1 MRPPKSFSE
10 NSQKPPPA
18 QGPQKVGEG
27 TNELVPMS
35 QFPLITWQLT
45 AHMAVCTQVLRVT
58 MSLAFGFFS
67 FLFFFFFLELLPKTL
82 KIVKDAAARVAQ
94 RSVSNAH
101 LSS

>member
-27 TNELVPMS
+27 TNELVPMGR
-35 QFPLITWQLT
+35 FPLITRQLT
-45 AHMAVCTQVLRVT
+45 AHMAVCTRVLQVT

-67 FLFFFFFLELLPKTL
+67 FLFSFLELLPKTL
-82 KIVKDAAARVAQ
+82 KMVKDAAARVAQ